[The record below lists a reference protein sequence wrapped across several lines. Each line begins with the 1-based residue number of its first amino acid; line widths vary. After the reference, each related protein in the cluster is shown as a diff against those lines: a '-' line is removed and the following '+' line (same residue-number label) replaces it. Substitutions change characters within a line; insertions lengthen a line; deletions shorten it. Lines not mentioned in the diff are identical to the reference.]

1 MPKNTPSSSDPS
13 PQHYFSESPQA
24 PSRRKEFSVSGTD
37 GELTLSTETG
47 VFSQHGLDKGT
58 SVFLEVMAKH
68 DCAPVPAG
76 SFLCD
81 VGCGSGAITLSLAV
95 RYPECTVYAVDT
107 NKRARDICLENAAR
121 NGLKNIVVKA
131 PEEVDPSIK
140 FAVMWTNPPIRIGKS
155 ALHDLLELWL
165 ARLDTDG
172 TAFLVVNKNLG
183 ADSLAQWMTGLS
195 YPTTRL
201 ASRNGFRVLEVKTKS

>member
-13 PQHYFSESPQA
+13 AQHYFSESPQA
-24 PSRRKEFSVSGTD
+24 PSRRKEFAVTGTD
-37 GELTLSTETG
+37 GELTLSTDAG

-68 DCAPVPAG
+68 ESPPIAAG

-81 VGCGSGAITLSLAV
+81 IGCGSGAIALSLAV
-95 RYPECTVYAVDT
+95 RYPDCTVYAVDT
-107 NKRARDICLENAAR
+107 NQRARDICRENATR
-121 NGLKNIVVKA
+121 NGLENIVVVA
-131 PEEVDPSIK
+131 PEEVDSSMR
-140 FAVMWTNPPIRIGKS
+140 FSALWSNPPIRIGKA

-165 ARLDTDG
+165 ARLNADG
-172 TAFLVVNKNLG
+172 TAYLVVNKNLG
-183 ADSLAQWMTGLS
+183 ADSLSQWMTDLS

-201 ASRNGFRVLEVKTKS
+201 ASRNGFRVLEVKARS

>member
-1 MPKNTPSSSDPS
+1 MPKNTPSSSEPS
-13 PQHYFSESPQA
+13 LQHYFSESPDA
-24 PSRRKEFSVSGTD
+24 PSRRKEFSVSGID
-37 GELTLSTETG
+37 GELTLSTDAG

-68 DCAPVPAG
+68 DCAPIEPG

-81 VGCGSGAITLSLAV
+81 IGCGSGAIALTLAV
-95 RYPECTVYAVDT
+95 RYPECTIYAVDT
-107 NKRARDICLENAAR
+107 NKRARDICTENATR
-121 NGLKNIVVKA
+121 NGLTNIVVKA
-131 PEEVDPSIK
+131 PEEVDSAIR
-140 FAVMWTNPPIRIGKS
+140 FASMWTNPPIRIGKS

-172 TAFLVVNKNLG
+172 TAFMVVNKNLG
-183 ADSLAQWMTGLS
+183 ADSLSQWMTGMS

-201 ASRNGFRVLEVKTKS
+201 ASRNGFRVLEVKARA